1 MIFFY
6 LFIFIISFFLLF
18 FAGSKLVKSLI
29 GIAKFLGWRE
39 FVVAFFVMGFA
50 VCIPNLFVDINA
62 ALHNL
67 PMLAF
72 GDIVGGNMVDLS
84 LVAALAVLMGSGILP
99 AESKMVQT
107 SAFFTA
113 GIAVLPL
120 LLILDGN
127 LSRADAIILLFVF
140 LAYCFWLFSKEDR
153 FKKIYDGEDQKSI
166 KSVFGLL
173 NNSVKIIFFLVLLLF
188 ASQGI
193 VKSSQFLSDN
203 LGISLATIGILIV
216 GLGNC
221 FPEIY
226 FSIVSAR
233 KNQNWLI
240 LGDLMGSVIVSSTLV
255 LGIVVLISPF
265 EISDFSPFVIA
276 RIFTIIAAL
285 FFLVVIKTGQKI
297 TKKEG
302 LFLLTIYI
310 IFLLCEIFFR

>member
-50 VCIPNLFVDINA
+50 VCIPNLFVDVNA

-67 PMLAF
+67 PKLAF

>member
-18 FAGSKLVKSLI
+18 FAGSKLIKSLI

-39 FVVAFFVMGFA
+39 FVVAFFVMA
-50 VCIPNLFVDINA
+50 CAACVPNLFVDVNA
-62 ALHNL
+62 VLHNL

-99 AESKMVQT
+99 AESRMVQT

-113 GIAVLPL
+113 GTAVLPL

-166 KSVFGLL
+166 KSVSGFLKD
-173 NNSVKIIFFLVLLLF
+173 SVKIIFFLALLLF

-203 LGISLATIGILIV
+203 LGISLAAIGILIV

-233 KNQNWLI
+233 KNQNWLMFCPRS
-240 LGDLMGSVIVSSTLV
+240 DL
-255 LGIVVLISPF
+255 PF
-265 EISDFSPFVIA
+265 
-276 RIFTIIAAL
+276 
-285 FFLVVIKTGQKI
+285 
-297 TKKEG
+297 
-302 LFLLTIYI
+302 
-310 IFLLCEIFFR
+310 

>member
-39 FVVAFFVMGFA
+39 FVVAFFVMAFA
-50 VCIPNLFVDINA
+50 ACIPNLFVDVNA

-67 PMLAF
+67 PKLAF

-99 AESKMVQT
+99 AESRMVQT

-153 FKKIYDGEDQKSI
+153 FKKIYDGEGQKSI
-166 KSVFGLL
+166 KSVPGFLKD
-173 NNSVKIIFFLVLLLF
+173 SIKIIFFLALLLF

-240 LGDLMGSVIVSSTLV
+240 LGDLMGSVIICSTLV
-255 LGIVVLISPF
+255 LGIVALISPF

-285 FFLVVIKTGQKI
+285 FFLVVIRTGQKI